1 MRSPLTGI
9 VVILELTHAWNDLL
23 PLVVASV
30 SAYALSALLLKRSVL
45 TEKIARRRLPD
56 PRIHHRPAGNLLR
69 PRGHDPR
76 SRRAARHR
84 HSACRAT
91 RHPLRDPV
99 PGDRGCWVTGRVNT
113 RGALPCCAGRSVGTR
128 ALSCRVGHPGM
139 PTRPALL
146 TLRRA
151 AARRVLPPGCARCL
165 WLPSARS
172 GLSTARRSCAICVR
186 RCLAR
191 RAGRLACCDRRCRA
205 AIGTTA
211 PDRAEAADPLVPLSV
226 PEIRRLLCLLE
237 WQAPADPVRVLGWSW
252 WRRRHQARARRCH
265 WRRQQHR
272 RKVRL

>member
-84 HSACRAT
+84 HGACRAT

-99 PGDRGCWVTGRVNT
+99 PGARGCWVTGRRQHPRRAAMLRRT
-113 RGALPCCAGRSVGTR
+113 IGRDKSAELPRR
-128 ALSCRVGHPGM
+128 PPWQ

-151 AARRVLPPGCARCL
+151 AARRVPPPGCARCL

-172 GLSTARRSCAICVR
+172 GLSTARRSRAICVR

-205 AIGTTA
+205 ATGTTA

-226 PEIRRLLCLLE
+226 PESRRLLCLPE
-237 WQAPADPVRVLGWSW
+237 WQAPADPVRVLGWSR
-252 WRRRHQARARRCH
+252 WRRRHQAWARRCH